1 MRIGELAKAS
11 GTTTKTLRYYEDAGM
26 LPAPERTA
34 GGYRDY
40 TPDVLPRLDFIRR
53 GRATGLTLAQIREVL
68 DVRDAGRAPCQHV
81 QRLLTTHLTDLDR
94 QITELHGLR
103 DTVAQLR
110 DAAATLQP
118 ATCDPATVCRYL

>member
-11 GTTTKTLRYYEDAGM
+11 GTTTKTLRYYEDAGL

-53 GRATGLTLAQIREVL
+53 GRATGLTLGQIREVL

-118 ATCDPATVCRYL
+118 ATCDPATVRRYL

>member
-1 MRIGELAKAS
+1 VRIGELAKAS
-11 GTTTKTLRYYEDAGM
+11 GTTTKTLRYYEDAGL

-118 ATCDPATVCRYL
+118 ATCDPATVRRYL